1 MQVVQDVALCE
12 GGALRR
18 GPGGGVY
25 GPILQGEG
33 SDGAAAVV
41 PAVQV
46 ELDPGGVD
54 AGEEFLLFGVLRFC
68 RETGST
74 LTIVMFAICSLP

>member
-1 MQVVQDVALCE
+1 MQVVQDVALGE

-18 GPGGGVY
+18 GPRRRLNGS
-25 GPILQGEG
+25 ILQGEG
-33 SDGAAAVV
+33 GDGAAAVI

-54 AGEEFLLFGVLRFC
+54 AGEQLLFFGVL
-68 RETGST
+68 G
-74 LTIVMFAICSLP
+74 LCSVDSKNVKTS

>member
-12 GGALRR
+12 GSALRR
-18 GPGGGVY
+18 GPSRGVY
-25 GPILQGEG
+25 RSILQGEG

-68 RETGST
+68 REKDST
-74 LTIVMFAICSLP
+74 LTYP